1 MLIVG
6 EDFVSFD
13 RSTQAADFFYDNT
26 AKKICTVRGNGV
38 LGVTIKSVSSND
50 KDISFR
56 LDDNGI
62 VLKVKISP
70 DLKHVCI
77 LRNQMSVEIIILLED
92 DLLTKPQSFLINS
105 KIKASI
111 INDIEWISDNT
122 ILLIMEKGLELRQIN
137 FDKKK
142 SSLLKSISITPDWHA
157 YFSEAKMLIAATGHS
172 KNNLNPFL
180 ITRNNIQKLAMFDV
194 DYGTSKN
201 LETLSAENILI
212 TYIYKQLYCCVF
224 RFTEVDS
231 NIYLYEMTTNPSD
244 IPFLKYILNYDHF
257 GAVALHVV
265 DNVLVLHCQEIKK
278 SYLFDIGMDPNNM
291 LQYPIISQTITVHD
305 SFKNTFDEWETFI
318 YSDVWITC
326 HPNIIIDE
334 GFAMVTSLRLDL
346 SDIVNFFDNKM
357 NYIRFYLNRKAL
369 RNSLLENIC
378 ELTYKNSFKL
388 ENFTKM
394 FNWFF
399 APSTEE
405 PYRKV
410 DVKQINIAHF
420 ILNPCLEK
428 NFDKKFLINIALETL
443 HVCNEYNIPI
453 DLYFA
458 DVLVSILIKAKDYI
472 RLEQL
477 IQYKVIPDT
486 KAFAFDFVS
495 LENEYPPLAQL
506 AMDILARIAK
516 TPEPISEILIN
527 KGRLIEALKYM
538 ENHDPDKIN
547 VVKVIDAAIQSDNR
561 QLKHAVAQYF
571 ANKKINHANEEVAET
586 VNELLLK
593 LNNIFTQ
600 EEIDKAINDYTTGT
614 SAL

>member
-6 EDFVSFD
+6 EDIVSFD

-26 AKKICTVRGNGV
+26 AKKVCTVRGNGV

-70 DLKHVCI
+70 DLKYVCV
-77 LRNQMSVEIIILLED
+77 LRNQIFVEIIILSED
-92 DLLTKPQSFLINS
+92 DLLTKPDSFLIYP
-105 KIKASI
+105 KVKTSI
-111 INDIEWISDNT
+111 INDIEWISENT
-122 ILLIMEKGLELRQIN
+122 ILLIMQKSLELRQIN

-142 SSLLKSISITPDWHA
+142 SSLLKTVSITPEWHT
-157 YFSEAKMLIAATGHS
+157 YFGEAKMLVAATGHS
-172 KNNLNPFL
+172 KNNLNPFM

-201 LETLSAENILI
+201 LETLSAENVLL

-224 RFTEVDS
+224 RFTETDS

-257 GAVALHVV
+257 GAVALHIV
-265 DNVLVLHCQEIKK
+265 DNILVLHCQEIKK
-278 SYLFDIGMDPNNM
+278 SYLYDIGMNPNCM
-291 LQYPIISQTITVHD
+291 SQYPIISQSITVHE
-305 SFKNTFDEWETFI
+305 SFKNTFDEWENFV

-334 GFAMVTSLRLDL
+334 SFAMVTSLGIEL
-346 SDIVNFFDNKM
+346 SDIVNCFDDKM

-378 ELTYKNSFKL
+378 ELTLKNVFKL
-388 ENFTKM
+388 SNFTTM

-399 APSTEE
+399 APSSEE

-410 DVKQINIAHF
+410 EIKQVNIAHF
-420 ILNPCLEK
+420 ILNPCLER
-428 NFDKKFLINIALETL
+428 NFDKKFLINIGLETL
-443 HVCNEYNIPI
+443 HICNENNIPI
-453 DLYFA
+453 DLYFT
-458 DVLVSILIKAKDYI
+458 DVLVSILIKAKDFV

-516 TPEPISEILIN
+516 TSEPIAEILIN

-547 VVKVIDAAIQSDNR
+547 VVKVVDAAIQTDNR

-571 ANKKINHANEEVAET
+571 GVKKVYHANEETAET
-586 VNELLLK
+586 INEMLLK
-593 LNNIFTQ
+593 LNDAFTK
-600 EEIDKAINDYTTGT
+600 EEIDKAIEDYTTGK
-614 SAL
+614 SVL